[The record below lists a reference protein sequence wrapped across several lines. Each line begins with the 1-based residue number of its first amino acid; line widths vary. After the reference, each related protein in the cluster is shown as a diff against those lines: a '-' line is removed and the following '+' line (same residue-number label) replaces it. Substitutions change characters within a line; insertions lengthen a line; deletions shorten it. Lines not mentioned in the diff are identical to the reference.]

1 MANPDR
7 DVTNLPRRLP
17 QSIRVASDW
26 TPNELR
32 ALKVETG
39 RPLQD
44 LIGGDEN
51 DMDKAP
57 DRIQS
62 LVWIALRR
70 AGYDCTWDQAGD
82 VRPDMTEESPDPTK
96 PGSSSSSSSSAGSGA

>member
-7 DVTNLPRRLP
+7 AVTDLPRRLP
-17 QSIRVASDW
+17 DSIRVASDW

-39 RPLQD
+39 RPLSD
-44 LIGGDEN
+44 LIGGAED

-70 AGYDCTWDQAGD
+70 AGYACTWDEAGD
-82 VRPDMTEESPDPTK
+82 VRPDMTEAPPDPTN
-96 PGSSSSSSSSAGSGA
+96 PVSSSSSSFSAGSGA

>member
-1 MANPDR
+1 MANADP
-7 DVTNLPRRLP
+7 VVSLPRPLP
-17 QSIRVASDW
+17 ASIRVAQDM

-32 ALKVETG
+32 SLKEQTG
-39 RPLQD
+39 RPLSD
-44 LIGGDEN
+44 LIGGDPE

-70 AGYDCTWDQAGD
+70 AGYDCTWEQAGD
-82 VRPDMTEESPDPTK
+82 VRPDMTEAQPDPTR
-96 PGSSSSSSSSAGSGA
+96 PGS

>member
-1 MANPDR
+1 MADPDR
-7 DVTNLPRRLP
+7 VVNLPRSLP
-17 QSIRVASDW
+17 DQIRVAQDF

-32 ALKVETG
+32 ALKQETG
-39 RPLQD
+39 RD
-44 LIGGDEN
+44 LSELLGGDPE

-70 AGYDCTWDQAGD
+70 AGYECTWIEAGD
-82 VRPDMTEESPDPTK
+82 VRPDMTEMVVDPTK
-96 PGSSSSSSSSAGSGA
+96 LVS